1 MLYVWSNY
9 SNGVS
14 TEGMDE
20 REGRVLLA
28 PHLFS
33 PEKTETNQFLLYSTL
48 GMKKKKNSTGE
59 SQMNVYF
66 SASER
71 AFVHQ

>member
-1 MLYVWSNY
+1 MESVQKEW
-9 SNGVS
+9 
-14 TEGMDE
+14 MKE
-20 REGRVLLA
+20 RA
-28 PHLFS
+28 AS
-33 PEKTETNQFLLYSTL
+33 ETNQFLLYSTL
-48 GMKKKKNSTGE
+48 GMEKNSTGE